1 MSVYLR
7 LFLIFLKIGAVSFG
21 GGYGMI
27 ALIQEDCLRYGW
39 LTEEELLNFIAVA
52 ESTPGPLAVNMAT
65 FVGSSQGGLA
75 GAFFATLGVVLPAF
89 FIIQLIAAV
98 IRNLLKFA
106 GVQAALSGVRPAIVG
121 LILGTAAVLLL
132 NIVCGVQTVG
142 GGAAFE
148 WKNLVLLLLLFA
160 VSAGY
165 RLWKKKS
172 FSPILLILLSG
183 ALGVL
188 FFGV

>member
-7 LFLIFLKIGAVSFG
+7 LFLVFLKIGAVSFG

-52 ESTPGPLAVNMAT
+52 ESTPGPIAVNLAT
-65 FVGSSQGGLA
+65 FVGSSQGGLP

-89 FIIQLIAAV
+89 LIILLIAAI

-106 GVQAALSGVRPAIVG
+106 GVQAALDGVRPAIVG
-121 LILGTAAVLLL
+121 LILGTAAILLL
-132 NIVCGVQTVG
+132 RIVCGVETAG
-142 GGAAFE
+142 DGAAFE
-148 WKNLVLLLLLFA
+148 WKNFVLLLLLFA

-172 FSPILLILLSG
+172 FSPILFILLSG

>member
-75 GAFFATLGVVLPAF
+75 GAFLATLGVVLPAF
-89 FIIQLIAAV
+89 FIILLIAAV

-121 LILGTAAVLLL
+121 LILGTAAILLL

-148 WKNLVLLLLLFA
+148 WENLVLLLLLFA

-188 FFGV
+188 FFG

>member
-1 MSVYLR
+1 MIYWK
-7 LFLIFLKIGAVSFG
+7 LFYKFILIGCLSFG

-27 ALIQEDCLRYGW
+27 SLVRETVLENGW
-39 LTEEELLNFIAVA
+39 LTETEFINFIAVS

-89 FIIQLIAAV
+89 FIILLIAAV

-121 LILGTAAVLLL
+121 LSLGTAAVLLL

-188 FFGV
+188 FLGV